1 MTRTDVLRMVKRR
14 AQGAGLP
21 SSTISYESHMCIIKK
36 GGKIFIVDVTKR
48 ISELKRTNN
57 NVIELPVKRG
67 IPDI

>member
-1 MTRTDVLRMVKRR
+1 
-14 AQGAGLP
+14 
-21 SSTISYESHMCIIKK
+21 MCIIKK
-36 GGKIFIVDVTKR
+36 GGRIFIVEVTKR